1 MIAKYELLGP
11 IQTYV
16 NDMNIEDAKKLRT
29 LSMNYEIV
37 EAFLKAWKE
46 PQSTMLLMC
55 GSNMLDLKTGNIG
68 PQPTGD
74 NELNRDIEKALE
86 AQLERLKNQIAML

>member
-1 MIAKYELLGP
+1 MIAKDELFGP

-29 LSMNYEIV
+29 LSINYEII
-37 EAFLKAWKE
+37 ETFLKAWQKNR
-46 PQSTMLLMC
+46 STMLLMC
-55 GSNMLDLKTGNIG
+55 GSCTLNLKQDKIG
-68 PQPTGD
+68 PPPTGD
-74 NELNRDIEKALE
+74 DELNRDIEKALE

>member
-1 MIAKYELLGP
+1 MIAKDELFGP

-29 LSMNYEIV
+29 LSMNYEII
-37 EAFLKAWKE
+37 ETFLKAWKE
-46 PQSTMLLMC
+46 SQSTMLLMC
-55 GSNMLDLKTGNIG
+55 GSNMLDLKHDKIG
-68 PQPTGD
+68 PPPTGD
-74 NELNRDIEKALE
+74 DELNRDIEKALE